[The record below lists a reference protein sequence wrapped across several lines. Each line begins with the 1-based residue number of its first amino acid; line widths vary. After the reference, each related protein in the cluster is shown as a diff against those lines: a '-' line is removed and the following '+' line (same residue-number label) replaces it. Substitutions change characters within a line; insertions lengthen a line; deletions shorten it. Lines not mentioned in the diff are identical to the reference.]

1 MTTVVGIFDA
11 PEDVDD
17 VTRRLAAAE
26 LDATVLD
33 KTSLEQEPGSLDP
46 AVPALAPGA
55 ASKVIAGVEEP
66 NLLSK
71 RDQQS
76 LVKAFRVRLAEDY
89 DLSYEAIEGY
99 APTFSHGG
107 TFVLVRA
114 NDKDAERAMQILRD
128 AGATRVSR
136 HD

>member
-11 PEDVDD
+11 PEDVED
-17 VTRRLAAAE
+17 VTQRLAAAE

-55 ASKVIAGVEEP
+55 AAKVIAGREEP
-66 NLLSK
+66 TLLSK
-71 RDQQS
+71 RDQQI
-76 LVKAFRVRLAEDY
+76 LVKAFRARLAEDH
-89 DLSYEAIEGY
+89 DLPDEAIEGY
-99 APTFSHGG
+99 ATTFSHGG

-114 NDKDAERAMQILRD
+114 NDNNAERAMQILRD
-128 AGATRVSR
+128 AGAARVSR

>member
-11 PEDVDD
+11 PEDVED
-17 VTRRLAAAE
+17 VTQRLAAAE

-55 ASKVIAGVEEP
+55 AAKVIAGREEP
-66 NLLSK
+66 TLLSK
-71 RDQQS
+71 RDQQI
-76 LVKAFRVRLAEDY
+76 LVKAFRARLAEDH
-89 DLSYEAIEGY
+89 DLSDEAIEGY
-99 APTFSHGG
+99 ATTFSHGG

-114 NDKDAERAMQILRD
+114 NGKDAERAMQILRD